1 MYGKVKNQLVEFV
14 CKNYMVTENEIDF
27 DQSLVDQGIIDS
39 FGLVEM
45 SAFIQ
50 DVFDI
55 KIEESDFTQKNF
67 GSINKISSYV
77 ERRLKG

>member
-55 KIEESDFTQKNF
+55 KIEESDLTKNNF